1 MTGITETGEPHS
13 PAAVAPEEVAIV
25 DDDAALCDSLR
36 WLLES
41 VELPVRT
48 YSTGEALLED
58 LDPRIGCILLDV
70 RMPGMSGLQVQ
81 QRLNEL
87 QAPVAVLIMTGHGD
101 VPMAVH
107 TLKQGAFDFIE
118 KPFNDQ
124 QLIDAVQQALDHTA
138 RRRQEQ
144 SLVAEL
150 RRRYE
155 ALRPKEKEILRL
167 AALGYSNRAVA
178 EEIGASAK
186 TVEVYRLRG
195 LRQMQAQDL
204 AHWVRMA
211 TALELLPPLHEQ
223 AAGKPQ
229 AGPGTG
235 PA

>member
-1 MTGITETGEPHS
+1 MSAAAETLEPNFD
-13 PAAVAPEEVAIV
+13 PAVAPGEVAIV
-25 DDDAALCDSLR
+25 DDDVALCDSLR

-41 VELPVRT
+41 VDLPVRT
-48 YSTGEALLED
+48 YNNGEALLED
-58 LDPRIGCILLDV
+58 LDPHIGCILLDV

-87 QAPVAVLIMTGHGD
+87 QVPVAVNIMTGHGD

-124 QLIDAVQQALDHTA
+124 QLIDVVQQALEHTA

-144 SLVAEL
+144 ALIIEL

-155 ALRPKEKEILRL
+155 TLRPKEQEILRL
-167 AALGYSNRAVA
+167 AALGFSNRTVA
-178 EEIGASAK
+178 EQIGASAK
-186 TVEVYRLRG
+186 TVEVYRQRG
-195 LRQMQAQDL
+195 LRQMQAESL

-211 TALELLPPLHEQ
+211 IALDLLEPLHEQ
-223 AAGKPQ
+223 VSNDP
-229 AGPGTG
+229 P
-235 PA
+235 PAPENGRA